1 MTNVFV
7 TLPRLAIVICICLCS
22 TDFISAETNSK
33 SLFTLR
39 DTVLPRKGK
48 GRADA
53 TVGVINKSTPSRNS
67 LNVVANAEHEAHG
80 HKMSLSTLIINIVA
94 DLCPHGMLP
103 LAYGIAQG
111 GPTGII
117 PAVLL
122 VAIFGSM
129 SAYTMTVFAKLAEET
144 KSNSISEV
152 WGKLISE
159 KSRWI
164 ADVAVFSL
172 CFGCCVFYSA
182 FMGDIFGALSSAAGI
197 TGVLAKRW
205 IVLGAISLLG
215 LLPLCLLEDISSL
228 QFSSVLGVVGIMFTF
243 LFHAIRVTDKTY
255 TPGSGL
261 FSNMLSA
268 KMQPKWPSPKYSL
281 WNVNK
286 GTLILVNM
294 LCVAFLAHY
303 NAINYYKELEGA
315 TEQKY
320 KVAIVAGFGTALTV
334 FIGMMLLGYSL
345 FGSTAQPLILN
356 NFHVTKDVLATV
368 ARFATGLA
376 ITFAYPLMFAGLK
389 SSMFSL
395 IDSNTAVSFTN
406 AQTKGVKSTVATVQS
421 NVKTASIV
429 TVLGLITSIAFK
441 CGEEDVSLVLGIVG
455 SVLGCGVAYII
466 PGFLSMKNMRVRK
479 AAGLKND
486 PTDAILA
493 HLLVAMGGFFGVLG
507 VWVTLQTP
515 SHH

>member
-1 MTNVFV
+1 MKNVFG

-22 TDFISAETNSK
+22 VDFISAETNSK
-33 SLFTLR
+33 SSFTLR
-39 DTVLPRKGK
+39 DSVLPRRGNE
-48 GRADA
+48 RAHA
-53 TVGVINKSTPSRNS
+53 KVGVNKKTTLTRNG
-67 LNVVANAEHEAHG
+67 LNIVASADHESHG

-103 LAYGIAQG
+103 LAYGLAQG

-164 ADVAVFSL
+164 ADAAVFSL

-197 TGVLAKRW
+197 TGVLGKRW
-205 IVLGAISLLG
+205 VVLGAISSLC

-243 LFHAIRVTDKTY
+243 LFHAIRVSDKTY

-286 GTLILVNM
+286 GTLVLVNM

-303 NAINYYKELEGA
+303 NAINYYKELDGA

-356 NFHVTKDVLATV
+356 NFHVTKDILATV

-395 IDSNTAVSFTN
+395 IELNTAVSSTN
-406 AQTKGVKSTVATVQS
+406 VQTKGIKSTVATVQNS
-421 NVKTASIV
+421 VKTASII

-466 PGFLSMKNMRVRK
+466 PGELHFACAYMHIQTRISCINMNAYMLHTCR
-479 AAGLKND
+479 N
-486 PTDAILA
+486 
-493 HLLVAMGGFFGVLG
+493 F
-507 VWVTLQTP
+507 
-515 SHH
+515 